1 MTMLLK
7 AVSAAA
13 LAATIVPPLVY
24 LRGGMDLDAMK
35 LWMAVATAAW
45 FLATPFW
52 MRAE

>member
-7 AVSAAA
+7 AVSGAA
-13 LAATIVPPLVY
+13 LVATVVLPLVY

-35 LWMAVATAAW
+35 PWMALAAVAW

-52 MRAE
+52 MKAE

>member
-7 AVSAAA
+7 TVSGVA

-35 LWMAVATAAW
+35 SWMALAAVAW
-45 FLATPFW
+45 FAATPFW